1 MADRDQRTE
10 QQDGP
15 PGDEPQAVQD
25 LDVVDETAVEVKG
38 GVGSL
43 NYTSVQQTYKG
54 Q

>member
-1 MADRDQRTE
+1 MADRDQLKEPQEGR
-10 QQDGP
+10 P
-15 PGDEPQAVQD
+15 SDEPQTVQD
-25 LDVVDETAVEVKG
+25 LDVLDETAVEVKG